1 MADTPLLDV
10 RNLGVRFKQGDTETI
25 AVDDI
30 SFSLKRGTTLAL
42 VGESGSGK
50 SVTALSI
57 VRLLTRAAS
66 VSGHI
71 AFKGEDLLACSEA
84 RLREIRGG
92 HITMVFQEPMTSLNP
107 LHTIERQIGEIL
119 ELHGARG
126 AEKIKTRI
134 IELLQEVGIP
144 NPAERLNAFPHQ
156 LSGGQRQRVMIAM
169 ALANRPDLFIAD
181 EPTTALDVTVQ
192 AQILEL
198 LKDLQ
203 KRHNMAMLFITH
215 DLGIVRKIADDVAV
229 MQKGKDRRDR
239 QGDGDFRRASASLH
253 PNADRRRTEGL
264 AARRQCGRENHP

>member
-1 MADTPLLDV
+1 
-10 RNLGVRFKQGDTETI
+10 
-25 AVDDI
+25 
-30 SFSLKRGTTLAL
+30 
-42 VGESGSGK
+42 
-50 SVTALSI
+50 
-57 VRLLTRAAS
+57 
-66 VSGHI
+66 
-71 AFKGEDLLACSEA
+71 
-84 RLREIRGG
+84 
-92 HITMVFQEPMTSLNP
+92 MTSLNP

-126 AEKIKTRI
+126 AEKIKARI

-203 KRHNMAMLFITH
+203 SAPQHG
-215 DLGIVRKIADDVAV
+215 DAV
-229 MQKGKDRRDR
+229 HH
-239 QGDGDFRRASASLH
+239 A
-253 PNADRRRTEGL
+253 
-264 AARRQCGRENHP
+264 